1 MMNGQ
6 GTSDRPVVPTK
17 RPNKAGQPDAE
28 AVEGRG
34 LAKGN
39 ADQQNT
45 PRTQCRTSVP
55 SALDRV
61 REVARR
67 DRKAKFT
74 ALFHHL
80 TIDRLR
86 AAFVALQRKAAPGVD
101 GVTWEQYAGNLEDNL
116 LDLHARLHRGAYR
129 AKPSRRVYIPKA
141 DGRQPGLS
149 FLVCPPRGQ
158 PAAHPMEDV
167 ELIPNE

>member
-1 MMNGQ
+1 MMNDQ
-6 GTSDRPVVPTK
+6 GMSDRLIVPTK
-17 RPNKAGQPDAE
+17 PPNKAEQPAAE
-28 AVEGRG
+28 AVEGRR

-45 PRTQCRTSVP
+45 LRTQCRGGVP

-61 REVARR
+61 REVAKR

-86 AAFVALQRKAAPGVD
+86 AAFRAVKRKAAPGVD
-101 GVTWEQYAGNLEDNL
+101 GVTWEQYATRLEENLED
-116 LDLHARLHRGAYR
+116 LHAQLRRGAYR
-129 AKPSRRVYIPKA
+129 AKPSRRVNIPKA
-141 DGRQPGLS
+141 DGRQRPLGIATHI
-149 FLVCPPRGQ
+149 V
-158 PAAHPMEDV
+158 
-167 ELIPNE
+167 NYT